1 VKTNPKFL
9 LSILISTI
17 LISNTVLAQPG
28 IPNAFYGSVTWNG
41 SPAPDGTTVTAKIN
55 GVEVASTTTKN
66 GKYGIDPVFYVDDPD
81 HNRSGKEV
89 RFFVNG
95 VDTGQFKY
103 FSNGAVTLLNLIASG
118 GTGGQQQQ
126 GGGGGGG
133 GGGGIPSVTQ
143 QNQTAGTTSGTQQEC
158 QERWICSDWSTCQ
171 NGIKTRTCNDENNCG
186 TRNNEPF
193 TSQPCSKEEREEA
206 EQKSQPLSITAF
218 FLALTTFEWAT
229 AIVAGIIIAIVII
242 FLFKKRGSKK
252 K

>member
-17 LISNTVLAQPG
+17 LISNIVLAQPG

-103 FSNGAVTLLNLIASG
+103 FSNGAVTLLDLIASG
-118 GTGGQQQQ
+118 GTGGQQ

-133 GGGGIPSVTQ
+133 GGAGGAGGGTTGGTTNQSTTQVGGIQ
-143 QNQTAGTTSGTQQEC
+143 QC

-218 FLALTTFEWAT
+218 FLGLTTFEWAT
-229 AIVAGIIIAIVII
+229 AIISGIIIAIVII
-242 FLFKKRGSKK
+242 FLVKRRHSKK
-252 K
+252 